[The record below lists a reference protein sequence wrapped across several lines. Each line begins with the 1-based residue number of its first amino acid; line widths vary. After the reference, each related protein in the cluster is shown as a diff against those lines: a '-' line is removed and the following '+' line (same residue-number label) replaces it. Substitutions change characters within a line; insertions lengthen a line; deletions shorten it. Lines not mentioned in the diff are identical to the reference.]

1 MESFH
6 HLFAAMKR
14 KTIYFVQD
22 LTSQVT
28 FGALLQ
34 ITRSS
39 YVLISIF
46 NMYVILCVSF
56 RFLIRTFF
64 GDCLYAQ
71 TKIFALSGHESCSHQ
86 KQTFSLK
93 RIKSE
98 ARSLLFVFAVCCQ
111 RQAQPL
117 DWRSMLKP
125 SQIVRRM
132 ILGKMHLDHFFFNSI
147 RVSFFPFFF
156 LTRNGL
162 VSLPPHHGQPS
173 LARCP

>member
-6 HLFAAMKR
+6 HLFDAMKR

-28 FGALLQ
+28 FGASLQ
-34 ITRSS
+34 IRRSS

-46 NMYVILCVSF
+46 NMYVLLSVSF

-98 ARSLLFVFAVCCQ
+98 ARSLLFLFAVCCQ

-132 ILGKMHLDHFFFNSI
+132 ILGKMHLDHFFLTQYVFL
-147 RVSFFPFFF
+147 SFHFF
-156 LTRNGL
+156 
-162 VSLPPHHGQPS
+162 SLQET
-173 LARCP
+173 A

>member
-1 MESFH
+1 MRRLHTLVVVTIKGFPYRTISETNKQTNSDNTKPLTWQQQGMESFH

-71 TKIFALSGHESCSHQ
+71 TKIFLLSGHESCSHQ

-93 RIKSE
+93 CIKSE
-98 ARSLLFVFAVCCQ
+98 TRQQGVYCLCLPFAVNVRLNLSIDGQC
-111 RQAQPL
+111 
-117 DWRSMLKP
+117 WNHLK
-125 SQIVRRM
+125 
-132 ILGKMHLDHFFFNSI
+132 
-147 RVSFFPFFF
+147 
-156 LTRNGL
+156 
-162 VSLPPHHGQPS
+162 
-173 LARCP
+173 

>member
-6 HLFAAMKR
+6 HLFDAMKR

-98 ARSLLFVFAVCCQ
+98 TRQQGVYCFCLLSTSSSTSRLTVNAETI
-111 RQAQPL
+111 
-117 DWRSMLKP
+117 SN
-125 SQIVRRM
+125 SQKNDI
-132 ILGKMHLDHFFFNSI
+132 GKN
-147 RVSFFPFFF
+147 
-156 LTRNGL
+156 
-162 VSLPPHHGQPS
+162 PP
-173 LARCP
+173 